1 MIRMTPARGSKRL
14 KQEILADIYNNRM
27 ILTSL
32 RDRPEGWKL
41 HSGRWSPFYIQLRLL
56 CSYPETLQKVGRAV
70 ATMIEEEAP
79 DVTRLVGIAFAGVPI
94 ATAVSLASGLPAVHT
109 RKLVG
114 VRNREELLR
123 AIEQYGQH
131 TLLEGVVE
139 EGDRLCLVD
148 DLVTGM
154 ESKTLARQTV
164 MSEVEKRGLSNV
176 TCDTIAVV
184 LDRQQGARARARDEG
199 MRLLSLIDFID
210 EGLPLLESVMSEEE
224 IRLITGYLTGSQ

>member
-1 MIRMTPARGSKRL
+1 MTPARGSKRL

>member
-1 MIRMTPARGSKRL
+1 MTPARGSKHL

-184 LDRQQGARARARDEG
+184 LDRQQGAKARARGEG